1 MKEFVDRITRPS
13 RKWSDQFIIAAI
25 LSVVLTLAGEIIS
38 EIVYKAAHAREF
50 LVRML
55 GSDNLAAF
63 FTTYLSFFG
72 IWLAALLLI
81 AIPRS
86 NRPMLKAWGCNREG
100 NTIKAA
106 AIGALLGFGTN
117 GFCVLMS
124 VLMGDIKLSYFGFNP
139 AILLGFLFV
148 VFIQAAAEEITDRLY
163 LYQKLRRRYKSPL
176 IAILVNP
183 VVFML
188 VHVFNDGFTILAG
201 VQIVL
206 VGIIFS
212 LIVYYYNSL
221 WAAMCF
227 HTLWNYTQNII
238 FGLPNSGAVSEY
250 SIFKLEA
257 ASATSGFFYDVGFG
271 VEGSIGST
279 LVLAVVLA
287 AILFINR
294 GNGEKRDYWADAA
307 IDAGYE
313 RE

>member
-1 MKEFVDRITRPS
+1 MECKQS
-13 RKWSDQFIIAAI
+13 
-25 LSVVLTLAGEIIS
+25 
-38 EIVYKAAHAREF
+38 
-50 LVRML
+50 
-55 GSDNLAAF
+55 
-63 FTTYLSFFG
+63 G
-72 IWLAALLLI
+72 I
-81 AIPRS
+81 
-86 NRPMLKAWGCNREG
+86 
-100 NTIKAA
+100 
-106 AIGALLGFGTN
+106 
-117 GFCVLMS
+117 
-124 VLMGDIKLSYFGFNP
+124 
-139 AILLGFLFV
+139 
-148 VFIQAAAEEITDRLY
+148 
-163 LYQKLRRRYKSPL
+163 
-176 IAILVNP
+176 
-183 VVFML
+183 
-188 VHVFNDGFTILAG
+188 
-201 VQIVL
+201 
-206 VGIIFS
+206 GIIFS

-271 VEGSIGST
+271 VEGRIGST

>member
-1 MKEFVDRITRPS
+1 
-13 RKWSDQFIIAAI
+13 
-25 LSVVLTLAGEIIS
+25 
-38 EIVYKAAHAREF
+38 
-50 LVRML
+50 
-55 GSDNLAAF
+55 
-63 FTTYLSFFG
+63 
-72 IWLAALLLI
+72 
-81 AIPRS
+81 
-86 NRPMLKAWGCNREG
+86 MLKAWGCNREG

-106 AIGALLGFGTN
+106 AIGALMGFGTN

-148 VFIQAAAEEITDRLY
+148 VFIQSAAEEITDRLY